1 MLKAESFFIRK
12 QRLVKWQSLLASASE
27 NFSALRNSDL
37 IPAEFLVRLQDF
49 SMDETAGPFA
59 RGHSSKVYRGHYG
72 HYEVAIKELKLSTF
86 QQESIV
92 EFARETYALSR
103 LRHPG
108 IVQLFGVC
116 VDHRDRMFLIS
127 EFCPMAL
134 SRAVLAAPAR
144 WDDGKRVD
152 VAMQIAATMAHV
164 HSHGLLH
171 RDLKPANVLLAKDGQ
186 CKL

>member
-1 MLKAESFFIRK
+1 
-12 QRLVKWQSLLASASE
+12 
-27 NFSALRNSDL
+27 
-37 IPAEFLVRLQDF
+37 
-49 SMDETAGPFA
+49 MDEAAGPFA
-59 RGHSSKVYRGHYG
+59 LGHSSKVYRGHYG
-72 HYEVAIKELKLSTF
+72 HYEVAIKEVTLSAF

-92 EFARETYALSR
+92 QFAREMYALSR

-116 VDHRDRMFLIS
+116 IDRSDRMFLIS
-127 EFCPMAL
+127 EFCPMTL
-134 SRAVLAAPAR
+134 SRAVMAAPSR
-144 WDDGKRVD
+144 WDNNKRAD
-152 VAMQIAATMAHV
+152 VAIQIAATMAHV